1 MVQKVYQNHIRIV
14 GPRFIVVVVVVVAAA
29 AVVVVVVMVCY
40 GHYIHFFKIIG
51 LYVYTRKPIF
61 SSLHG
66 AFPCFKIRIRIRIY
80 IYIDSYGARV
90 DNKSGLETLHSLFAI
105 LSETPID
112 PIVLRPEPAFQLG
125 YIRFF
130 ETMLK

>member
-1 MVQKVYQNHIRIV
+1 MLWSLYT
-14 GPRFIVVVVVVVAAA
+14 
-29 AVVVVVVMVCY
+29 Y
-40 GHYIHFFKIIG
+40 FFEIIG

-66 AFPCFKIRIRIRIY
+66 HSHVLKYVSVYVYIY

-90 DNKSGLETLHSLFAI
+90 GKKSGLETLHSLFAI